1 MENADKILHLIKWR
15 ARVSKDNTIILKF
28 FVQNNQT
35 VDINLP
41 IHQLKQIT
49 QIFREILGRPIGKA
63 ASFMDWKE
71 VIFQFEQEKSKIKML
86 TNKEKSKVGFGIE
99 TPSGIKA
106 EIEISV
112 NELKNLIKLSNEQ
125 LSKLED

>member
-1 MENADKILHLIKWR
+1 MENADKILYLRKWR

>member
-1 MENADKILHLIKWR
+1 MKNADKFLYPIKWR
-15 ARVSKDNTIILKF
+15 ARVSKDNTIILKV

>member
-1 MENADKILHLIKWR
+1 
-15 ARVSKDNTIILKF
+15 
-28 FVQNNQT
+28 
-35 VDINLP
+35 
-41 IHQLKQIT
+41 
-49 QIFREILGRPIGKA
+49 
-63 ASFMDWKE
+63 
-71 VIFQFEQEKSKIKML
+71 ML

>member
-1 MENADKILHLIKWR
+1 MKNADKILYPIKWR

>member
-1 MENADKILHLIKWR
+1 MKNADKFLYPIKWR

-35 VDINLP
+35 LDINLP

-49 QIFREILGRPIGKA
+49 QIFREILGRPVGKA

-71 VIFQFEQEKSKIKML
+71 VIFQFKQENSKIKML

-125 LSKLED
+125 LSKLEN